1 MRLRTILAV
10 ILATTAIAGGAAA
23 QLASGSTSGV
33 GLAAD
38 SSEITRSDCKTA
50 LRGQVEITQD
60 QTRLR
65 ANSADIYGTK
75 KKDGCA
81 GDIDHMEA
89 TGDIYYVTPEQKVR
103 GDKAVYQASSKTIT
117 VTGNV
122 VVSSADGVAQTN
134 RLVMNTETKD
144 TKMGDPQAGQR
155 VHAVIY
161 PKQTSTPAAPPKP

>member
-1 MRLRTILAV
+1 MRLPTILAL
-10 ILATTAIAGGAAA
+10 ILATTALAGGAAA
-23 QLASGSTSGV
+23 QLVAGSTSGV
-33 GLAAD
+33 GIAAD
-38 SSEITRSDCKTA
+38 SSDFFRADCKTA

-65 ANSADIYGTK
+65 ANSADIFGTK
-75 KKDGCA
+75 KGKDGCA

-89 TGDIYYVTPEQKVR
+89 TGDIFYVTPDQKVR
-103 GDKAVYQASSKTIT
+103 GDRAVYQASSKTIT

-161 PKQTSTPAAPPKP
+161 PKQTSAPPKP

>member
-1 MRLRTILAV
+1 MKFPTILAV
-10 ILATTAIAGGAAA
+10 LLATTSIASGAAA
-23 QLASGSTSGV
+23 QLAVGSTSGV
-33 GLAAD
+33 GIAAD
-38 SSEITRSDCKTA
+38 TQQLSPADCKTA

-75 KKDGCA
+75 KGKACMT
-81 GDIDHMEA
+81 GDIDHIEA
-89 TGDIYYVTPEQKVR
+89 TGDVFYVTLDQKVR
-103 GDKAVYQASSKTIT
+103 GDKAVYEASSKTIT

-122 VVSSADGVAQTN
+122 VVSSAEGVAQTN

-144 TKMGDPQAGQR
+144 TMMGDPQAGER

-161 PKQTSTPAAPPKP
+161 PKQTSAPPKP